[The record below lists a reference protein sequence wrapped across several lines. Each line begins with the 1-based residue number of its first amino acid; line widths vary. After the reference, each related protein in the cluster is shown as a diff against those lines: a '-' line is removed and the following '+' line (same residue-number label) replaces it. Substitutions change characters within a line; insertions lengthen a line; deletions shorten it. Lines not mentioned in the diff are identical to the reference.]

1 MKKKKLLAIDLGA
14 SSGRGI
20 EGNFD
25 GEKLTLSEIHRFSN
39 DPVMAAG
46 VFQWDIL
53 RIFHEIQQAIRQC
66 VLSGEEFAS
75 IGIDTWGVDFGLIG
89 KDGSLL
95 SNPVHYRDARTAGM
109 QQAADAVFPKQR
121 IYELTGTQFMDF
133 NTLFQLLALQ
143 RKNPGL
149 LEIADRMLFTPDLLN
164 YLYP

>member
-66 VLSGEEFAS
+66 VLSGEEFVS

-95 SNPVHYRDARTAGM
+95 SNPVH
-109 QQAADAVFPKQR
+109 
-121 IYELTGTQFMDF
+121 
-133 NTLFQLLALQ
+133 
-143 RKNPGL
+143 
-149 LEIADRMLFTPDLLN
+149 
-164 YLYP
+164 